1 MEIVGVGKRV
11 RMYVGEADLWHGRP
25 LYLAIIETL
34 RAEGC
39 AGATAFRG
47 IAGFGAHSRI
57 HAATIEVLSADLP
70 IVVEWI
76 DAPDRVERVLPKI
89 TPMVSQGMITVEDVF
104 ITYYQHRRVD
114 DISGP
119 LHVEDV
125 MTRNPV
131 RVRPELPLRDAVEIL
146 VGRDYRALPVVDAQD
161 RVVGIVTNSDLVE
174 RGGLRARIE
183 LLGVLTAE
191 QLAAELAV
199 VEKGKTVADVMTQP
213 AVTVGPQTSL
223 ADAAHLM
230 VTRQLKRLPVVD
242 ASGVLLGIVSR
253 ADLLRT
259 RAEAYPLPWIDTTP
273 RMGRT
278 IGDVMRTDI
287 PVVGRMAPLAEVLD
301 AVVSTRL
308 NRALVVDDER
318 RVVGVVTDA
327 EMLRRL
333 SPEDHPSIV
342 RILMSRLPFV
352 HVSQE
357 EKENLAH
364 ALGMTAEALMDRN
377 VPTVPTD
384 MPLGE
389 AIEIMLRDRRKLL
402 PVVDSAGRLVGAAD
416 RADLLRT
423 LVAIEDEMHLS

>member
-191 QLAAELAV
+191 QLAAELAA

-213 AVTVGPQTSL
+213 AVTVGPRTSL

-230 VTRQLKRLPVVD
+230 VMRRLKRLPVVD

-327 EMLRRL
+327 EMLGRL

-364 ALGMTAEALMDRN
+364 ALGMTAEELMDRN

-423 LVAIEDEMHLS
+423 LIAIEDEMHLL